1 MKKKKILL
9 GLALAAA
16 AVFSLSACGE
26 DTPATDTPTGDKPQE
41 TTKYTVTFNTN
52 GGSTVNSQ
60 SIEQGKKV
68 TKPADP
74 TKTATDTVTYTFAG
88 WYKDQALTQAFN
100 FDTETI
106 NAATTIYAKWT
117 ETQKVQPQTK
127 FSVTYH
133 TAHGTAPEA
142 LTEVEA
148 LPTELPTLED
158 ADYNFGGWALTEN
171 GTEAVTA
178 GSAITANTDLYAIWT
193 EKTAY
198 EKVSTSA
205 DAVYANDFK
214 NTEEQVLAWDN
225 FDLAAE
231 CVVSVSDQTEALSVA
246 INNGQLEIK
255 DKDTSNSAE
264 AYVSFGAQASG
275 VLEGCMKYTPCNSDG
290 EATLNSG
297 WSMIQFRG
305 FTDNTGLPKTLFALR
320 TNSDKKIDVYFT
332 SECGKD
338 SSNKTTYQFR
348 GTPFTYKSN
357 TEYQIT
363 WKYDF
368 ESAKLTIKINGTAVI
383 EDYVVP
389 EADQP
394 LLLTG
399 TSFIT
404 AGSDTKRGAVVKDYA
419 VKCTNP
425 ISLENAKTYFSSLL
439 EAQAAAFDQTAYSFS
454 LTEIQEALT
463 DEKANI
469 DAAESQFEVIS
480 IYLGTNLN
488 NILSD
493 SKIKETAVAI
503 LGATKEKLA
512 SSYTYN
518 KDAFDTLFS
527 NAVAA
532 VNAATTKAE
541 YDAVFTNFE
550 TDFPKIK
557 SDALVR
563 ADKLLEITNYIDAA
577 KKALQ
582 DAGVDTNKQAQA
594 VIEISAAV
602 ANYIAQTGESSVNAC
617 AMTAI
622 DDNVDAAKTAIDTI
636 VAKYSLSV
644 ADLISQYNTAI
655 ANEVTD
661 AKTHVG
667 EALIYVS
674 TYTNSIESLAIDTTL
689 TDKDAVE
696 TAYNDA
702 LAKIDALTD
711 LFDLQYAAI
720 HGKSTDTEKND
731 LESYFNAKVAT
742 LLISSTDG
750 YATSD
755 EKDELNFTLEKGKGD
770 IYDSSANSIATA
782 LDAAKYDI
790 DNKVA
795 SIKAATEVTVTFKSF
810 EADTTAF
817 ETVSVLKNGKV
828 TAPETNPTSDKYVFA
843 GWNFDFNNTV
853 DENKTIL
860 AKWYDVYKSSEFS
873 NSVYDFTTN
882 STSTNVKTTKT
893 YGEFTISNGTHT
905 QFKEQN
911 GYLSIFSG
919 NTVTFTVDTDGAVF
933 ALAYNGNNSSRYVTL
948 TSTNSSYTATK
959 QYTNGTY
966 LKESK
971 KDALATVT
979 YNGTNYSLEASAKGW
994 LVFTNLLKGTYTMTV
1009 DTDESGKSGVVGNA
1023 ENKIER
1029 MRLIDTKVNKTTIKS
1044 ITATVPTNT
1053 DNGQISLTDVK
1064 LIGIKDNEIAITEG
1078 YTVTVKSQTD
1088 PEGTYK
1094 VNTDVPSGTYEVKIT
1109 YGDYT
1114 VSQNWVVTVSN
1125 TNPE

>member
-88 WYKDQALTQAFN
+88 WFKDQALTQAFN
-100 FDTETI
+100 FETETI

-158 ADYNFGGWALTEN
+158 DDYNFGGWALTEN

-205 DAVYANDFK
+205 DLLYEADFTTATVEPFDEEDPYLVTEGPQATVATTDKLKVEIVDGKLSVKDTDTSGTASARLACSYANSGIVEGALTVNFADSK
-214 NTEEQVLAWDN
+214 NGGSVPSKQDIVQFNGYKDN
-225 FDLAAE
+225 KNE
-231 CVVSVSDQTEALSVA
+231 
-246 INNGQLEIK
+246 N
-255 DKDTSNSAE
+255 
-264 AYVSFGAQASG
+264 
-275 VLEGCMKYTPCNSDG
+275 
-290 EATLNSG
+290 
-297 WSMIQFRG
+297 R
-305 FTDNTGLPKTLFALR
+305 LFALR
-320 TNSDKKIDVYFT
+320 SSTEKKLGIYFNGDDGNAEASYKGT
-332 SECGKD
+332 LMTWEQGKD
-338 SSNKTTYQFR
+338 MEVYYKYDFATYKLTVKVNGTAIVEDYDVPEANRPLILSSLGFMTGGSADTRSVTVSRFAVKNSSKEELDTTKTTY
-348 GTPFTYKSN
+348 K
-357 TEYQIT
+357 
-363 WKYDF
+363 
-368 ESAKLTIKINGTAVI
+368 AK
-383 EDYVVP
+383 
-389 EADQP
+389 
-394 LLLTG
+394 
-399 TSFIT
+399 
-404 AGSDTKRGAVVKDYA
+404 
-419 VKCTNP
+419 
-425 ISLENAKTYFSSLL
+425 L
-439 EAQAAAFDQTAYSFS
+439 EAQATAFDQTAYSFS

-488 NILSD
+488 NILSN

-503 LGATKEKLA
+503 LGATKEKLV

-550 TDFPKIK
+550 TEFPKIK

-563 ADKLLEITNYIDAA
+563 ADKLLEITNYIDTA

-582 DAGVDTNKQAQA
+582 DAGVDNTTQTQATL
-594 VIEISAAV
+594 EITTAV
-602 ANYIAQTGESSVNAC
+602 ANYIAATGDNSVNAC

-622 DDNVDAAKTAIDTI
+622 DDIVDAAKTAIDTI

-644 ADLISQYNTAI
+644 ADLITQYNNAL
-655 ANEVTD
+655 VTEIIE
-661 AKTHVG
+661 AKTYVA
-667 EALIYVS
+667 EAINYVS
-674 TYTNSIESLAIDTTL
+674 TYADSIASLAIDTTL
-689 TDKDAVE
+689 TDKDEVE

-711 LFDLQYAAI
+711 LFDKHYAAI
-720 HGKSTDTEKND
+720 HGKSTDTENND
-731 LESYFNAKVAT
+731 LISYFNAKVAT

-750 YATSD
+750 YATSN
-755 EKDELNFTLEKGKGD
+755 EKDD
-770 IYDSSANSIATA
+770 
-782 LDAAKYDI
+782 LDALLDAEKAAIYRSTATDIANTLTAAKNDI
-790 DNKVA
+790 DYEVE
-795 SIKAATEVTVTFKSF
+795 SVKANTEVTVTFKAF

-817 ETVSVLKNGKV
+817 ATSTILKNGKV

-860 AKWYDVYKSSEFS
+860 AKWYDVYKSSQFS

-882 STSTNVKTTKT
+882 STSANVKTTKT
-893 YGEFTISNGTHT
+893 YGEFTISNGSYT

-933 ALAYNGNNSSRYVTL
+933 AIAYQGNNSSRYVTL
-948 TSTNSSYTATK
+948 TSTNSSYTTTK

-966 LKESK
+966 LKASK
-971 KDALATVT
+971 TGELATVE

-1029 MRLIDTKVNKTTIKS
+1029 MRLIDTKVNKATIKS

-1064 LIGIKDNEIAITEG
+1064 LIGINDNEIAITEG

-1088 PEGTYK
+1088 PTGTYE
-1094 VNTDVPSGTYEVKIT
+1094 VNKNVPDGTYEVKIT
-1109 YGDYT
+1109 YGDFT
-1114 VSQNWVVTVSN
+1114 VSQNWIVTVSN